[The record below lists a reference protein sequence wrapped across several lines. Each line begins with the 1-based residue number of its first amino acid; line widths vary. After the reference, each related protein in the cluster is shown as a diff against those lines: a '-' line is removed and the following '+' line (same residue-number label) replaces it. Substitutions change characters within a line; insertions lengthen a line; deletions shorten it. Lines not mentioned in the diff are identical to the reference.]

1 MKRLV
6 RIAAVGTA
14 AIAAAIAFGA
24 QAPAAKPKPG
34 RLVAFSSCGALL
46 HYVKAEAKPFVT
58 AYGVGRPGGIAV
70 PGNAPVP
77 AAAGAGSAGE
87 QGVDFSGTNDQ
98 EAGVDEPD
106 IVKTNGSTLFTL
118 EDNRLESVAVENGKP
133 KLLDTLALTGYGDE
147 LLLAGSHLLV
157 LSRVGSWVTPLPAEP
172 AVMFAPAPTTTTLTE
187 IDVSDPSSLKVVQT
201 LTINGG
207 YVDARL
213 IGSTVRLVSSTALPV
228 ALPVVQPAGT
238 DVPAIAAAHAKNT
251 SVLAKS
257 RVSSWLPSYRLGKGR
272 SHFLVSCRDVRRPQ
286 SYSGLGLLT
295 VTTIDLSRGLA
306 PLDSTS
312 VMTDGRIVY
321 ASTSTLYVATE
332 PWALRPVPA
341 HPTTAP
347 QSAATQIHA
356 FDISNPSK
364 VSYEGSG
371 TVPGYLL
378 NQWSMSEW
386 NGVLRV
392 VSTDAPAW
400 WGTTA
405 RPATQ
410 SYLTTL
416 RAQSGTL
423 AQVGQVSGLG
433 KGDRVYAVRMID
445 DTGYVVTFRQVD
457 PLYTVDLHDP
467 TSPKVLGELE
477 LRGYSSY
484 LHPVGDGLL
493 LGIGQNVDAKTNEPS
508 GTQVSLFDVS
518 NPAHP
523 TRLAE
528 ADLGQGWSAA
538 ESDHHAFLY
547 WPQTGLVVVPFGQQ
561 AVALHVSKSGI
572 DELGRIAHTKARV
585 AQLPQIDRS
594 VVVGPAL
601 FTISSGGVASN
612 DLTSLASLGW
622 QAFPAPAPTPLP
634 GPTPLPTPVPG
645 SP

>member
-1 MKRLV
+1 MQRPI
-6 RIAAVGTA
+6 RIAAVAATA
-14 AIAAAIAFGA
+14 VLAAAALGS
-24 QAPAAKPKPG
+24 QAPAAKPKAG

-46 HYVKAEAKPFVT
+46 HYVKARAEPSVT
-58 AYGVGRPGGIAV
+58 AYGIGRPIATSV
-70 PGNAPVP
+70 PVGAPVP
-77 AAAGAGSAGE
+77 AAAAGASSAAE

-106 IVKTNGSTLFTL
+106 MVKTDGSTLFTV
-118 EDNRLESVAVENGKP
+118 EDNRLESVSVENGKP
-133 KLLDTLALTGYGDE
+133 KLLDTLALTGYGDQ

-157 LSRVGSWVTPLPAEP
+157 LSRVGALVTPLPAEP
-172 AVMFAPAPTTTTLTE
+172 AVMFAPAPETTTLTE

-201 LTINGG
+201 LTVGGG

-213 IGSTVRLVSSTALPV
+213 IGSTVRLVSSTSLPIALPY
-228 ALPVVQPAGT
+228 VQPSGT
-238 DVPAIAAAHAKNT
+238 DTPALAAARAKNKA
-251 SVLAKS
+251 VLSSS
-257 RVSSWLPSYRLGKGR
+257 RAASWLPSYRLGKGKSR
-272 SHFLVSCRDVRRPQ
+272 VLVSCRDVRRPA

-312 VMTDGRIVY
+312 IMSDGRIVY
-321 ASTSTLYVATE
+321 ASPSTLYVATE
-332 PWALRPVPA
+332 PWALRPLPA
-341 HPTTAP
+341 HPTVAP
-347 QSAATQIHA
+347 KSAATQIHA
-356 FDISNPSK
+356 FDISNPLK
-364 VSYEGSG
+364 VSYVGSG

-400 WGTTA
+400 WTEGSH
-405 RPATQ
+405 PQTQ

-416 RAQSGTL
+416 RAQSGAL

-433 KGDRVYAVRMID
+433 KGDRVYAVRMIG

-457 PLYTVDLHDP
+457 PLYTVDLSDP
-467 TSPKVLGELE
+467 ASPKVLGELE
-477 LRGYSSY
+477 LPGYSSY

-523 TRLAE
+523 TRVAE

-561 AVALHVSKSGI
+561 AVAMHVSKAGI
-572 DELGRIAHTKARV
+572 EELGRIAHTKARQ

-594 VVVGPAL
+594 VVVGSAL
-601 FTISSGGVASN
+601 FTVSSGGVASN
-612 DLTSLASLGW
+612 GLSSLASLGW
-622 QAFPAPAPTPLP
+622 QPFPAPAPTPIP
-634 GPTPLPTPVPG
+634 GPIPTPVPG